1 MHAWQSS
8 ALSGIARSLHFVSC
22 PKNVGSPHDKL
33 REGGGILNT
42 VHAFHR
48 CHESR
53 ATCCMLHACASAL
66 EPNND
71 MINYSTFPP
80 RVGRPPATYVADDES
95 LRTFG
100 RTRAGSRRVSSAET
114 CRKGRPA
121 PARIA
126 TRTGSNSPGASIHAR
141 TPLRQRPADHPCAS
155 AKAQVCAC
163 VCVALARG
171 GPVNRSRR
179 ICGLTEPGT
188 SEST

>member
-1 MHAWQSS
+1 
-8 ALSGIARSLHFVSC
+8 
-22 PKNVGSPHDKL
+22 
-33 REGGGILNT
+33 LNT

-126 TRTGSNSPGASIHAR
+126 TRTGSNSPGGVDPCTHAAAPAPRRPSMRERKSSGVRLRLRCVGSRRASQ
-141 TPLRQRPADHPCAS
+141 PV
-155 AKAQVCAC
+155 KAHM
-163 VCVALARG
+163 RIDG
-171 GPVNRSRR
+171 TGHEREHVNRA
-179 ICGLTEPGT
+179 IIQGT
-188 SEST
+188 YAL